1 MTIQGV
7 FCSLLFLLL
16 AVPIIYITACC
27 IITFHF
33 KAYKTYLLSDIP
45 TIEHPDDHDENK

>member
-7 FCSLLFLLL
+7 FCSLLFILL
-16 AVPIIYITACC
+16 AAPVIYITACC

-33 KAYKTYLLSDIP
+33 KAYKTTLLSDIP
-45 TIEHPDDHDENK
+45 PLEHPDDRDKNT